1 MGSVR
6 LFAVFSAALVAGGS
20 VAACGQG
27 PTEDGA
33 PAAGAA
39 AAGSGAIP
47 IEIAPGARGPVEEW
61 LAVHLEELLA
71 TYRHLHSHPE
81 LSLEEAETAA
91 LLAAGLQSAGFRVT
105 EGVGGHG
112 VVAVLANGTGPT
124 LLIRGD
130 MDALPVT
137 EATGLSY
144 ASAVRTSGP
153 DGARAGVMHA
163 CGHDVHT
170 ASLLGT
176 ARLLSSMRDAWSG
189 TLLIVGQPA
198 EEIGRGAL
206 MMLEDGLFERFP
218 RPDYALALH
227 VESGLPAGQL
237 GAVSGWSNAN
247 VDSVD
252 ITLYGRGGHGAK
264 PHTAVDPIVA
274 AAHAITA
281 LQTLVSRRVNPVDPA
296 VVTVGAI
303 HGGTKHNVIP
313 EKVEM
318 QLTVR
323 SYSDEVRELLLDGI
337 RQIVTDTCQT
347 FGCPKPPEIGIK
359 DHYTPAVYNDPE
371 LTRAAMRVFESV
383 FGGSALAAI
392 RPSMGGEDFGRYG
405 RALGI
410 PSLLFRLGSVAPE
423 RYAASLEP
431 GGPPLPSLHSGR
443 YHPDPEPTL
452 RTGIQATS
460 HLALALLSP
469 R

>member
-1 MGSVR
+1 MRSVH
-6 LFAVFSAALVAGGS
+6 LFVGFAAALVAGVS
-20 VAACGQG
+20 IAACGQG
-27 PTEDGA
+27 PAEDEA
-33 PAAGAA
+33 PAAA

-47 IEIAPGARGPVEEW
+47 IEISPGDRRQVDEW
-61 LAVHLEELLA
+61 LAAHLEELLE
-71 TYRHLHSHPE
+71 TYRHLHSHTE

-91 LLAAGLQSAGFRVT
+91 LLAAGLRSAGFQVT

-112 VVAVLANGTGPT
+112 VVAVLANGSGPT

-130 MDALPVT
+130 MDALPVA
-137 EATGLSY
+137 EDTGLSY
-144 ASAVRTSGP
+144 ASAVRATRP
-153 DGARAGVMHA
+153 DGTRVGVMHA
-163 CGHDVHT
+163 CGHDVHV

-176 ARLLSSMRDAWSG
+176 ARLLSGARDAWSG

-198 EEIGRGAL
+198 EELGRGAL

-227 VESGLPAGQL
+227 VDATLPAGQL

-247 VDSVD
+247 VDSVNV
-252 ITLYGRGGHGAK
+252 TLYGRGGHGAQ
-264 PHTAVDPIVA
+264 PHTTVDPIVA
-274 AAHAITA
+274 AAHVITA
-281 LQTLVSRRVNPVDPA
+281 LQTLVSRRVNPADPA

-313 EKVEM
+313 DEVEM

-371 LTRAAMRVFESV
+371 LTRAALRVFESV
-383 FGGSALAAI
+383 FGESALAAV
-392 RPSMGGEDFGRYG
+392 RPTMGGEDFGRYG
-405 RALGI
+405 RELGI
-410 PSLLFRLGSVAPE
+410 PSLLFRLGSVAPA

-452 RTGIQATS
+452 RTGIQSTS
-460 HLALALLSP
+460 QVALALL
-469 R
+469 RRR